1 MKTLILACLL
11 SAGIAGAYAQT
22 NNNTGVS
29 PDKNTPATVTPDN
42 NGTPAAPDNRGTAND
57 GVIKNKPQN
66 TDTTTYKN
74 PVTNPEYKTDPR
86 NENEK
91 PNGPNPTGKTTTPA
105 SKKTSKQSA
114 APKPGN

>member
-1 MKTLILACLL
+1 MKTLILACFL
-11 SAGIAGAYAQT
+11 SAGITGAYAQT
-22 NNNTGVS
+22 NNNTGAS
-29 PDKNTPATVTPDN
+29 PDTNTPATVIPDN
-42 NGTPAAPDNRGTAND
+42 NATPAAPDNRGTAND

-91 PNGPNPTGKTTTPA
+91 PNGPNPTGKTTAPA
-105 SKKTSKQSA
+105 KK
-114 APKPGN
+114 PVKPDAFKPPRN